1 MEEKKVSFTVQMT
14 VKELY
19 RFIMYHAY
27 HKFSGVL
34 GIILSIAAFI
44 VLAVSFRQLGEQT
57 KAVLILVAVWF
68 VILDPAILYFRAR
81 GQVKRNKAY
90 QQPLNYNADAMG
102 ITISQGEQQQT
113 VEWKQFIKI
122 IETKQQFLVYSNPM
136 YAFIFPKSE
145 LGDDCVKELR
155 KLILESTKDTRVQL
169 KGLLKMADVTHT

>member
-1 MEEKKVSFTVQMT
+1 MEEKKVSFSVQMT

-34 GIILSIAAFI
+34 GILLSIAACI
-44 VLAVSFRQLGEQT
+44 VLAVSSGQLEEQT

-68 VILDPAILYFRAR
+68 VIADPILLYFRAR

-90 QQPLNYNADAMG
+90 RQPLNYAADAMG
-102 ITISQGEQQQT
+102 ITISQGEQSQT
-113 VEWKQFIKI
+113 VEWKQFLKI
-122 IETKQQFLVYSNPM
+122 VETKQQFLVYSNPM

-145 LGDDCVKELR
+145 LGEECAEELR
-155 KLILESTKDTRVQL
+155 KLILEGAVNTRIQL
-169 KGLLKMADVTHT
+169 KGLLKNGSDN

>member
-1 MEEKKVSFTVQMT
+1 MEERKISFSVQMT

-34 GIILSIAAFI
+34 GILLSVAAFI
-44 VLAVSFRQLGEQT
+44 MLLVSFEQLGEQT

-68 VILDPAILYFRAR
+68 VIFDPVILYFRAR

-90 QQPLNYNADAMG
+90 QQPLKYDADTMG

-113 VEWKQFIKI
+113 VEWKQFLKI
-122 IETKQQFLVYSNPM
+122 VETKQQFLVYSSPM

-145 LGDDCVKELR
+145 LGDECAKELR
-155 KLILESTKDTRVQL
+155 KLILESTEDTRVQL
-169 KGLLKMADVTHT
+169 KGLLKSSR